1 MPIAQS
7 NVRRPD
13 ILFESVLG
21 TGTDV
26 FFSCESRA
34 KFRGAVVRSY
44 AELQLMMVPLDS
56 SSGMARRGWLFS

>member
-26 FFSCESRA
+26 FFSCEISWCS
-34 KFRGAVVRSY
+34 G
-44 AELQLMMVPLDS
+44 AELCGAATDDGPTRLIVGDG
-56 SSGMARRGWLFS
+56 SSGMAF